1 MIMEP
6 DRHRARMSCTARM
19 EVPGCGVWRIAIR
32 TSGDETDPHGFSA
45 PDFHCTLTADGGF
58 YAGTEKEKV

>member
-1 MIMEP
+1 
-6 DRHRARMSCTARM
+6 M